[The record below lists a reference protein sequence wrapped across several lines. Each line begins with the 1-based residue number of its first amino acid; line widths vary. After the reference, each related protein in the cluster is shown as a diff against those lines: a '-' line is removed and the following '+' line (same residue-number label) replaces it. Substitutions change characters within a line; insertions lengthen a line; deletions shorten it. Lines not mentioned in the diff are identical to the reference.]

1 MDLQNDLNEA
11 QRAAVKYIDGPS
23 LVIAGAGSGKTRVL
37 TYKIAYLLDQGK
49 NLYSLLVLTFTN
61 KAAREMVER
70 IRKMF
75 GETFYIRQKYIG
87 TFHSVFARILR
98 VESDKIGFSSDFTI
112 YDEADSRSLLKS
124 IIKEMGL
131 SEKTYKPAVVHARI
145 SMAKNQL
152 IGIDSYESDSDILS
166 QNKRAGMPE
175 IAKIY
180 REYVQRCKLAN
191 AMDFDDLLVYTYRL
205 FVERND
211 VLKKYGKIFKYIMV
225 DEYQDTNYVQKKI
238 LTLLYNVM
246 EEKAIC
252 AVGDDSQS
260 IYSFR
265 GANIDNILSFT
276 RDFPAENGNYARLF
290 KLEQNYRST
299 QTIVEAANSLIKHN
313 RNQIPKDVFSE
324 NAKGEKIQYKPAYS
338 DKEEAAIVAKDV
350 KRIRREDGCQYSD
363 FAILYRTN
371 AQSRSFEEEF
381 RKQGIPYRIYG
392 GLSFYQR
399 KEIKDII
406 AYFRLVANPDDEEA
420 IKRIINYPARGI
432 GATTVLK
439 IADCAHQNQ
448 VSFWEVIGAPERYGL
463 AVTKGTINK
472 LETFR
477 LLISSFI
484 DRAQT
489 TDVYE
494 LGDAII
500 KESGISQD
508 IMSGKDADDLA
519 RQENLE
525 EFLSGMSA
533 FVEERRE
540 EGRFDELFLQDYL
553 QDVALLTDADSDGD
567 KDEPRVS
574 LMTVHAAKGLEFPT
588 VFVVGLEENIFPSPL
603 SAASLRELEEERRLL
618 YVAITRAEKHCI
630 LTNAK
635 NRWRYGKM
643 EFDNP
648 SRFIDEID
656 CKLIDCQDEA
666 GGSLFGSMSES
677 RLGSRSG
684 SMFGSRADSM
694 SDQPEW
700 ARAQRPRRP
709 WEDAEQPR
717 YSSRYQNSKPVASQF
732 VADPKPSLFDD
743 EPETSRTSGR
753 SSVSGRSSLS
763 EGNFKSVRALNAAKR
778 YMETHSSHPASRGT
792 GSSAASVS
800 SSAASS
806 AGSSSCGLQEGMK
819 IEHQRFGRGTVLKI
833 EGTGENTKATVEFV
847 HSGTKQLLLKYAKFT
862 VVD

>member
-1 MDLQNDLNEA
+1 MDLLNDLNEA
-11 QRAAVKYIDGPS
+11 QRAAVEYIDGPS

-37 TYKIAYLLDQGK
+37 TYKIAYLLSQGMK
-49 NLYSLLVLTFTN
+49 PWSIMALTFTN
-61 KAAREMVER
+61 KAAREMKER
-70 IRKMF
+70 IGKLVGNDLAQHLYM
-75 GETFYIRQKYIG
+75 G
-87 TFHSVFARILR
+87 TFHSIFSRILR
-98 VESDKIGFSSDFTI
+98 AEAEHIGFNNNFTI
-112 YDEADSRSLLKS
+112 YDESDSRSLIKA
-124 IIKEMGL
+124 IVKEMEL
-131 SEKTYKPAVVHARI
+131 DDKKYKPAAVHAKI
-145 SMAKNQL
+145 SMAKNNL
-152 IGIDSYESDSDILS
+152 MSAAAYESDAAIFE
-166 QNKRAGMPE
+166 QNKRAQIPE
-175 IAKIY
+175 VGKIFVA
-180 REYVQRCKLAN
+180 YVQRCKQAN
-191 AMDFDDLLVYTYRL
+191 AMDFDDLLTLTYQL
-205 FVERND
+205 FREHEDIRHKYAARFD
-211 VLKKYGKIFKYIMV
+211 YVLV
-225 DEYQDTNYVQKKI
+225 DEYQDTNHVQMSI
-238 LTLLYNVM
+238 VM
-246 EEKAIC
+246 QLCQEKQRVC

-265 GANIDNILSFT
+265 GANIDNIL
-276 RDFPAENGNYARLF
+276 NYQRQFQGTRLF

-448 VSFWEVIGAPERYGL
+448 VSFWAVIGTPEQYGL
-463 AVTKGTINK
+463 AVNKGTMNK

-484 DRAQT
+484 ERAQT

-656 CKLIDCQDEA
+656 GKLIDSQDEA
-666 GGSLFGSMSES
+666 GGSL
-677 RLGSRSG
+677 
-684 SMFGSRADSM
+684 FGSRADSM

-700 ARAQRPRRP
+700 ARAQRSRRP

-743 EPETSRTSGR
+743 EPETSHT
-753 SSVSGRSSLS
+753 SGRSSLS

-778 YMETHSSHPASRGT
+778 YMETHSSHPASRST
-792 GSSAASVS
+792 ESSAASVS